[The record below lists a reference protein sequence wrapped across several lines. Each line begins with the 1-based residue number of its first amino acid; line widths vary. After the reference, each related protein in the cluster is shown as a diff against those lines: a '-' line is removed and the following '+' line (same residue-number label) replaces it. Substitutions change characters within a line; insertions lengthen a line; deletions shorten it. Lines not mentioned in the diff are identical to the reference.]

1 VAHCS
6 PYLSSK
12 TAFNSPADIAPSLH
26 SGGASFDDSIDFLRP
41 GVHLRRAGRRA
52 GIVSRKAEAALV
64 PSFQSF
70 DDPLYYFQKLG
81 PVIFRL
87 DGQK

>member
-1 VAHCS
+1 M
-6 PYLSSK
+6 
-12 TAFNSPADIAPSLH
+12 
-26 SGGASFDDSIDFLRP
+26 
-41 GVHLRRAGRRA
+41 
-52 GIVSRKAEAALV
+52 VSRKAEAALV

-70 DDPLYYFQKLG
+70 DEVLYYFQKLS